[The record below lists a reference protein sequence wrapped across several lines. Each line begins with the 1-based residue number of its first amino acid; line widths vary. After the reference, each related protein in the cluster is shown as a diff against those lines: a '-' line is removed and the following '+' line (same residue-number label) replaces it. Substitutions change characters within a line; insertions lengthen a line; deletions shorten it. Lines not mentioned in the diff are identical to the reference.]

1 MGLRD
6 EQMAFTAD
14 VVKLLLKASQ
24 LGYEVT
30 LGEVMRPIEM
40 QQLYFKQGKSK
51 TMASQHLKKLAI
63 DLNLFF
69 EGRLCTAKEIAP
81 LGKYWESLDEKNRW
95 GGSWRGRVESGA
107 SKFVDGPHFERFV

>member
-6 EQMAFTAD
+6 EQMAFAKD
-14 VVKLLLKASQ
+14 VQLLLTRAWD

-51 TMASQHLKKLAI
+51 TMDSQHLKKLAI
-63 DLNLFF
+63 DLNLFID
-69 EGRLCTAKEIAP
+69 GKLCTAEQIKP
-81 LGKYWESLDEKNRW
+81 LGKYWESLDAKNRW
-95 GGSWRGRVESGA
+95 GGSWRGKVESGA